1 MFVYFFGNRLTSNN
15 IDPVWG
21 HVNHLWLSNHLQ
33 DSEIHLYI
41 DQSNKNFS
49 VYSVFK
55 SSRFCRFVIEWS
67 IENMSDCTRCHYVG
81 VSVRLTT
88 DPTNIVFQ
96 LYRQKWTI
104 VLNRTFDNLSMEK
117 WTFDWINLVKSVR
130 ILIKSIL
137 IQTAS
142 VILQIYLL

>member
-1 MFVYFFGNRLTSNN
+1 MN
-15 IDPVWG
+15 
-21 HVNHLWLSNHLQ
+21 HVWLSNHLL

-55 SSRFCRFVIEWS
+55 SSRICRLVIDWS
-67 IENMSDCTRCHYVG
+67 IENMSNCTRCHYVG

-96 LYRQKWTI
+96 LYQQKWTI
-104 VLNRTFDNLSMEK
+104 VLIRTFDNLSIEN
-117 WTFDWINLVKSVR
+117 WTFDWINLVKVLGFWLKYSNADCFSDPTNLPIV
-130 ILIKSIL
+130 KFSINQWPNM
-137 IQTAS
+137 ITM
-142 VILQIYLL
+142 